1 MKKKKLSDY
10 KIVGVLI
17 PVILVLL
24 WQLAG
29 IMGNLNEA
37 IIPTPQKLFKVFG
50 EVIGNGALLKHTIK
64 SLRRVLLGYLVGA
77 SCGVSLGI
85 ILGLSPLFKR
95 LFSVILELLRPVP
108 ILAWVPVLILFVGI
122 GEESKIIAIAI
133 GSFWSIL
140 LNTTDGVMN
149 VDVKY
154 KEVARIFSKTRLD
167 TIYQVV
173 LPAALP
179 SIFTGL
185 RIGVGSAWLS
195 VIGSEM
201 IASSAGLGY
210 YISYNRE
217 MMKPAHMYVG
227 VVTIGVIG
235 WLINILIRRIESRAL
250 RWNIR
255 GKE

>member
-1 MKKKKLSDY
+1 MKRKKLADI
-10 KIVGVLI
+10 KILGILI
-17 PVILVLL
+17 PVLLVAI
-24 WQLAG
+24 WQLTG
-29 IMGNLNEA
+29 MLGKLNEA
-37 IIPTPQKLFKVFG
+37 IIPTPKRLYEVFI
-50 EVIGNGALLKHTIK
+50 EVIQNGALLKHTLK
-64 SLRRVLLGYLVGA
+64 SLRRVFFGYLVGA
-77 SCGVSLGI
+77 SCGVTLGI
-85 ILGLSPLFKR
+85 ALGLSPLVKR

-108 ILAWVPVLILFVGI
+108 ILAWVPVLILFAGI
-122 GEESKIIAIAI
+122 GEQSKIIAIAI

-149 VDVKY
+149 VDIKY
-154 KEVARIFSKTRLD
+154 KEVAQIFSKTRLD
-167 TIYQVV
+167 TIFQVV

-235 WLINILIRRIESRAL
+235 WLINILIRRIEKRAL
-250 RWNIR
+250 RWNRR
-255 GKE
+255 G

>member
-1 MKKKKLSDY
+1 MRKKKLADY
-10 KIVGVLI
+10 KILGALI
-17 PVILVLL
+17 PILLIAV
-24 WQLAG
+24 WQIAG
-29 IMGNLNEA
+29 TAGGLNEA
-37 IIPTPQKLFKVFG
+37 ILPTPRKLLEVFG
-50 EVIGNGALLKHTIK
+50 EVLRDGSLFKHIFK
-64 SLRRVLLGYLVGA
+64 SLRRVLLGYITGA
-77 SCGVSLGI
+77 TLGVVLGVT
-85 ILGLSPLFKR
+85 LGLSPIMKR
-95 LFSVILELLRPVP
+95 LFSVILEVLRPVP

-122 GEESKIIAIAI
+122 GEESKVIAIAI

-140 LNTTDGVMN
+140 LNTTDGVRN
-149 VDVKY
+149 VDIKY
-154 KEVARIFSKTRLD
+154 KEVAEIFSKTKWD
-167 TIYQVV
+167 TIFQVI

-185 RIGVGSAWLS
+185 RIGIGSAWLS

-217 MMKPAHMYVG
+217 MMKAAHMYVG

-250 RWNIR
+250 RWNSR